1 MNKKLFVLLGA
12 ATLALTGCNT
22 NANDND
28 DSNKDDGTV
37 IDTSIAITFE
47 GKDLAFAVGLPE
59 KANQGDTVNFRVTA
73 LSGYEIVDV
82 KVTDENGEEV
92 TLTGNKNSGFSFVM
106 PSTQV
111 KVSATAQGAYFH
123 VDMLDKSKVVITP
136 ENYASGQKTVSSFI
150 GGYIIDNSDKIQT
163 GDYVYARAGQEVAIL
178 VNQVWFADGLKVT
191 VNNEEVEKENYIVYD
206 EVDPEAE
213 EGTEPTIKY
222 EYNAYKFTMPNEN
235 VSIDVTSSGEKA
247 INVVSEENEK
257 LTTNVYKLVDGEK
270 VTTSQFYAGETAYVD
285 VTLKDAYVGKN
296 LVKTCKYNYSSVSS
310 YNVKTTD
317 TSSSASSKVSGTYY
331 YSVTSFTNYTT
342 DITLSFELQESKYE
356 NKEFVGSYFGKEFYS
371 TKFPD
376 SYKRSITIDNFGN
389 ALIDSSTKGEIDAT
403 TLDETNKSFKITA
416 GYSSYYMHYD
426 GKIAWMP
433 YSGTSTNDIYVL
445 IKGVTSWDDITLN
458 KNSDASMYD
467 DNTSKK
473 YLVFVEFVDN
483 STSNVIGNIVK
494 VDGAIYLN
502 VTLKNGDTTYTPAD
516 VTVASNF
523 DIYKGDT
530 KLATHTGTAE

>member
-22 NANDND
+22 TTNDND
-28 DSNKDDGTV
+28 DSNKDAETV

-59 KANQGDTVNFRVTA
+59 KANEGDTVNFRVTA

-92 TLTGNKNSGFSFVM
+92 TLTGNKNTGFSFVM

-123 VDMLDKSKVVITP
+123 VDMLDKTKVVITP

-150 GGYIIDNSDKIQT
+150 AGYIIDNSDKFQS

-191 VNNEEVEKENYIVYD
+191 VNDEEVEKENYIIYN

-235 VSIDVTSSGEKA
+235 VSIDVTSTGEKA
-247 INVVSEENEK
+247 INVVTEENEK

-285 VTLKDAYVGKN
+285 VTLKQAYEEDY
-296 LVKTCKYNYSSVSS
+296 LLKTCKYNYSSVSS

-317 TSSSASSKVSGTYY
+317 TSTSASSKTSGTYY

-342 DITLSFELQESKYE
+342 DITFSFELQELIYKG
-356 NKEFVGSYFGKEFYS
+356 KEFVGSYVGKEFYS
-371 TKFPD
+371 NSVPY
-376 SYKRSITIDNFGN
+376 SYGSTMSIDAAGN
-389 ALIDSSTKGEIDAT
+389 VAIGSTKLVLDDSKV
-403 TLDETNKSFKITA
+403 DETNKTLGTLTTSGKTERTI
-416 GYSSYYMHYD
+416 HYD
-426 GKIAWMP
+426 NKLAWAS
-433 YSGTSTNDIYVL
+433 YNTSDKAEETDIYVF
-445 IKGVTSWDDITLN
+445 IKGVENWDNITLT
-458 KNSDASMYD
+458 KNSDANM
-467 DNTSKK
+467 NANK
-473 YLVFVEFVDN
+473 LVFAEFKNATTDEL
-483 STSNVIGNIVK
+483 IGNIVK
-494 VDGAIYLN
+494 VDGVIYLN